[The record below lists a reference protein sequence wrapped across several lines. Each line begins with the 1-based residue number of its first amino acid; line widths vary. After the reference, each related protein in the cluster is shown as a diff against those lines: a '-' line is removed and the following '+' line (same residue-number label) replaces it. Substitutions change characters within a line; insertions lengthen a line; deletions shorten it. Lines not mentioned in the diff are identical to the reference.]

1 MFMLPIAVGLKE
13 TSFDNAKNDLV
24 PLVEAGVRG
33 FKCFTI
39 ESGVEEF
46 PRVTE
51 EDLHKAMAA
60 LTSQPSTV
68 LAFHAELD
76 TPEGPLP
83 DISSHNHTH
92 YSTFLA
98 SRPQHLEVNAIS
110 LITNLQKQLFPTLQC
125 HIVHLS
131 AASALPLVRKAK
143 AEGAK
148 LTVETCFH
156 YLCLSSDEIPDGKPE
171 FKCCPPIRDTKNRE
185 LLWEALKDGTIDFVV
200 SDHSPCVSELKKL
213 DEGDIMSAW
222 GGISTLGLGLSL
234 LWTESQK
241 NHRGVGLSQ
250 IVNWTSTTTAKF
262 VGLGATKGAIKVGAD
277 ADIVFW
283 DPEAEF
289 QVTREALQFKH
300 KLSPYQ
306 GSTLRG
312 KVQKVYLRGK
322 LAYENDKSFEG
333 LGPLGRL
340 L

>member
-1 MFMLPIAVGLKE
+1 
-13 TSFDNAKNDLV
+13 
-24 PLVEAGVRG
+24 
-33 FKCFTI
+33 
-39 ESGVEEF
+39 
-46 PRVTE
+46 
-51 EDLHKAMAA
+51 MAA
-60 LTSQPSTV
+60 LEGQPSTV

-76 TPEGPLP
+76 TPEGPLL
-83 DISSHNHTH
+83 DVSSHNQTH

-110 LITNLQKQLFPTLQC
+110 LITQLQAQFPSLRC

-131 AASALPLVRKAK
+131 AASALPIIRKAK

-171 FKCCPPIRDTKNRE
+171 FKCCPPIRDNANRE

-200 SDHSPCVSELKKL
+200 SDHSPCVADLKKL

-241 NHRGVGLSQ
+241 TQNGVGLSQ
-250 IVNWTSTTTAKF
+250 IIKLTSTNTARL
-262 VGLGATKGAIKVGAD
+262 VGLDATKGAIKVGAD

-289 QVTREALQFKH
+289 QVRVTTLNCSPCTLTYADALASMQLQVTRELLQFKN

-306 GSTLRG
+306 GFTLKG
-312 KVQKVYLRGK
+312 QVQQVYLRGK
-322 LAYENDKSFEG
+322 LTYSRDRGFDGFS
-333 LGPLGRL
+333 PSGRL

>member
-1 MFMLPIAVGLKE
+1 MTERDLQISMEALK
-13 TSFDNAKNDLV
+13 D
-24 PLVEAGVRG
+24 
-33 FKCFTI
+33 
-39 ESGVEEF
+39 
-46 PRVTE
+46 
-51 EDLHKAMAA
+51 
-60 LTSQPSTV
+60 QPSTV

-83 DISSHNHTH
+83 NVSSHNHTH
-92 YSTFLA
+92 YSTFLT

-110 LITNLQKQLFPTLQC
+110 LITKLQTQFPSIPC

-131 AASALPLVRKAK
+131 AASALPIIRQAK
-143 AEGAK
+143 AEGAN

-171 FKCCPPIRDTKNRE
+171 FKCCPPIRDATNRE

-200 SDHSPCVSELKKL
+200 SDHSPCVADLKKL

-222 GGISTLGLGLSL
+222 GGISALGLGLSL

-241 NHRGVGLSQ
+241 NQSGVGLSQ
-250 IVNWTSTTTAKF
+250 IINWTSTATAKRA
-262 VGLGATKGAIKVGAD
+262 GLDKTKGVIKVGAD

-289 QVTREALQFKH
+289 QASTITVSFLSPVVLAYANGLQVTRESLQFKN

-306 GSTLRG
+306 GFTLKG
-312 KVQKVYLRGK
+312 QVQRAYLRGK
-322 LAYENDKSFEG
+322 LAYDKDEG
-333 LGPLGRL
+333 FDGYSPLGKL

>member
-1 MFMLPIAVGLKE
+1 MSVIK
-13 TSFDNAKNDLV
+13 D
-24 PLVEAGVRG
+24 
-33 FKCFTI
+33 
-39 ESGVEEF
+39 
-46 PRVTE
+46 
-51 EDLHKAMAA
+51 H
-60 LTSQPSTV
+60 PSTV

-83 DISSHNHTH
+83 DVSSHNQTH
-92 YSTFLA
+92 YFTFLT

-110 LITNLQKQLFPTLQC
+110 LITQLQTHFPSLRC

-131 AASALPLVRKAK
+131 AASALPIIRKAK
-143 AEGAK
+143 ADGAK

-171 FKCCPPIRDTKNRE
+171 FKCCPPIREKANRG

-200 SDHSPCVSELKKL
+200 SDHSPCVADLKKL

-222 GGISTLGLGLSL
+222 GGISALGLGLSL

-241 NHRGVGLSQ
+241 DQKEVGLSQ
-250 IVNWTSTTTAKF
+250 IVKWTSTAAAKHA
-262 VGLGATKGAIKVGAD
+262 GLDATKGAIKAGAD

-283 DPEAEF
+283 DPKAEFQVRVTKRWLLSLPALAYADALASVQF
-289 QVTREALQFKH
+289 QVTRESLQFKN

-306 GSTLRG
+306 GFTLKG
-312 KVQKVYLRGK
+312 QVQQVYLRGK
-322 LAYENDKSFEG
+322 LAYNKGKGFNG
-333 LGPLGRL
+333 FIPLGKL

>member
-1 MFMLPIAVGLKE
+1 MSLLK
-13 TSFDNAKNDLV
+13 DN
-24 PLVEAGVRG
+24 
-33 FKCFTI
+33 
-39 ESGVEEF
+39 
-46 PRVTE
+46 
-51 EDLHKAMAA
+51 
-60 LTSQPSTV
+60 PSTV

-76 TPEGPLP
+76 TPESPLL
-83 DISSHNHTH
+83 DVSSHDQTH
-92 YSTFLA
+92 YSTFLT

-110 LITNLQKQLFPTLQC
+110 LITKLQTHFPSLRC

-131 AASALPLVRKAK
+131 AASALPIIRKAK

-171 FKCCPPIRDTKNRE
+171 FKCCPPIREKANRE

-200 SDHSPCVSELKKL
+200 SDHSPCVADLRKL

-222 GGISTLGLGLSL
+222 GGISALGLGLSL

-241 NHRGVGLSQ
+241 NQKEVGLSQ
-250 IVNWTSTTTAKF
+250 IVKWTSTATAKHA
-262 VGLGATKGAIKVGAD
+262 GLDATKGAIKVGAD

-283 DPEAEF
+283 DPKAEF
-289 QVTREALQFKH
+289 QVRITERRLLSLLALAYADAFASMKFQVTRKSLQFKN

-306 GSTLRG
+306 GFTLAG
-312 KVQKVYLRGK
+312 QVQRVYLRGK
-322 LAYENDKSFEG
+322 LTYTKGEG
-333 LGPLGRL
+333 FDGFTPLGKL